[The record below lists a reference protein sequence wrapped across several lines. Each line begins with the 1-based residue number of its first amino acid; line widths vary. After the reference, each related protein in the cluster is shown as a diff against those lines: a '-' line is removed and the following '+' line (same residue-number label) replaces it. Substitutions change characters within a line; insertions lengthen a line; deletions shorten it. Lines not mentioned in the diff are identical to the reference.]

1 MPTKRGQNGL
11 PTYRYDSFQEGI
23 IVIDLAKMLQ
33 YLRVTLCIAL
43 RVSLLL
49 LHVF

>member
-1 MPTKRGQNGL
+1 MVCLFIGMIPFKMVYL
-11 PTYRYDSFQEGI
+11 
-23 IVIDLAKMLQ
+23 VIDLAKMLQ